1 MRTVG
6 QTLHGDGRES
16 PVHDVKRPLVEIET
30 VPYGKSQDAIR
41 TRRHVARESALDDWR
56 YANDR

>member
-16 PVHDVKRPLVEIET
+16 PVHDVKRALVEIET
-30 VPYGKSQDAIR
+30 VPCRK
-41 TRRHVARESALDDWR
+41 T
-56 YANDR
+56 